1 MLIAVIGGKLQGVEA
16 VYLAKKAGFQTLVID
31 KNPAAP
37 AAGLGDQFMVFEFNL
52 QNRFPQD
59 TPPIDVI
66 LPAIEND
73 SVLSALKAW
82 SDAAAIP
89 LIFDPRAYSISSSKR
104 KSDTLFQAMHL
115 PVPKYWPDC
124 GFPVVAKPDQASGSV
139 GVEIID
145 NATDLA
151 AYQSAQMDP
160 NKIVIQEFLEG
171 PSYSVEVL
179 GKPGD
184 YWAIQITDLG
194 MDKGF
199 DCNKVTAPTQLPA
212 KHIRRFK
219 EMAVAIA
226 EEVGLVG
233 IMDVEAILCH
243 NELQLLEIDARLP
256 SQTPM
261 AVYWSTGINMVELLC
276 HLVLNKKEGAA
287 PGYERPVL
295 LEHIKVCGPEIF
307 FLGEHIMAED
317 GPLYQKTDFFGAD
330 EAITS
335 FNAGK
340 SIWVATLI
348 FYGASQDEINRKRT
362 SCHDKIMQHIQA
374 SGQ

>member
-1 MLIAVIGGKLQGVEA
+1 MLIAIIGGKLQGVEA
-16 VYLAKKAGFQTLVID
+16 VYLAKKAGFRTLVID
-31 KNPAAP
+31 KNPAVP
-37 AAGLGDQFMVFEFNL
+37 AAGFCDQFMVFEFN
-52 QNRFPQD
+52 QKTPFPQN

-66 LPAIEND
+66 LPAIENG

-82 SDAAAIP
+82 SDTANIP
-89 LIFDPRAYSISSSKR
+89 LIFDPRAYSISSSKI

-115 PVPKYWPDC
+115 PVPQPWPDC
-124 GFPVVAKPDQASGSV
+124 GFPVVVKPDQASGSA
-139 GVEIID
+139 GVEIIA
-145 NATDLA
+145 NAIDLA
-151 AYQSAQMDP
+151 AYQSARKDP
-160 NKIVIQEFLEG
+160 DNIVIQEFLEG
-171 PSYSVEVL
+171 PSFSVEVL

-184 YWAIQITDLG
+184 FRAIQITDLG
-194 MDKGF
+194 MDKDF
-199 DCNKVTAPTQLPA
+199 DCNKVTAPTKLPE
-212 KHIRRFK
+212 KHLHRFK

-226 EEVGLVG
+226 EEIGLVG

-276 HLVLNKKEGAA
+276 HLVLNKKEDA
-287 PGYERPVL
+287 PPKYERPVL
-295 LEHIKVCGPEIF
+295 LEHIKVCSQEIF
-307 FLGEHIMAED
+307 FLGERIMAED
-317 GPLYQKTDFFGAD
+317 GPLHQKTDFFGAD

-340 SIWVATLI
+340 DIWVATLI
-348 FYGASQDEINRKRT
+348 FVGSSQDEINIKRT
-362 SCHDKIMQHIQA
+362 SCHDAIMQHMRT